1 MDKKEIL
8 LKIDIFIS
16 LIQKENN
23 NNKIILI
30 TSGGT
35 SVPLEK
41 NTVRSLEN
49 FSTGKR
55 GAICAEKFLKN
66 NYKVIFLYRK
76 DSLIPFSNHINI
88 FDLFED
94 KNKDL
99 FNKYKLLYNQYK
111 NNIILIPYITI
122 HEYLF
127 LYEEITKKISV
138 FNYNSIIFLAS
149 AVSDFYIPQNEII
162 ENKIQSN
169 ENKNGLNIH
178 LKNVNKEIFKIKD
191 EWNKNCFLITFKLET
206 DKNILFD
213 KANKSIIKTKSDLII
228 ANLLQTRY
236 NEVYFVHK
244 NNKIDI
250 IEKKNEDF
258 IEKNIVEEVIKLHN
272 KYINEQ
278 K

>member
-55 GAICAEKFLKN
+55 GSICAEEFLKN

-111 NNIILIPYITI
+111 SNIILIPYITI

-244 NNKIDI
+244 NNKIDL